1 MKPLDVKANSLTIS
15 AALVNEPGAAFAIQS
30 AELDAPRPNEIL
42 VRVGAVGICH
52 TDLVT
57 AQGHTSAPFPFVLGH
72 EGAGDVVAVG
82 SAVVKVRPGDRVVMT
97 LRSCGDCPSCQ
108 CGQPSYCHAKAGLN
122 YSGVRPDGSHT
133 IHSNGKPVSASY
145 FGQSSF
151 ATHAIAYER
160 NVVKLPDELPF
171 SVAAPLGCGVQ
182 TGAGAVFRS
191 LDCRRGASLVVAGG
205 GAVGLS
211 AVLAARVRG
220 CAPIIVIEP
229 APGRRRLALEFGAAH
244 TIDPAQEPDLAAAL
258 RRILPAGLDYAID
271 TSGRTAVIEA
281 LVAALAPLGRLG
293 VLGLPPDLS
302 DTISIK
308 VMGLLGGGLT
318 IRGIVEGDSD
328 PDVFIPELIN
338 LYQKG
343 QFPFDAMIK
352 AYPFA
357 RINEAVSDQSAGLCV
372 KPVLLMEA

>member
-1 MKPLDVKANSLTIS
+1 MIS
-15 AALVNEPGAAFAIQS
+15 PDASTNALETLAALVGGPGAAFVIRP
-30 AELDAPRPNEIL
+30 AELDAPRPDEVL
-42 VRVGAVGICH
+42 VRVAAVGICH

-57 AQGHTSAPFPFVLGH
+57 AQGHSSAPFPIVLGH

-82 SAVVKVRPGDRVVMT
+82 SAVSKVRPGDRVVMT

-108 CGQPSYCHAKAGLN
+108 CGQPSYCHAKAELN
-122 YSGVRPDGSHT
+122 YSGARPDGSHT
-133 IHSNGKPVSASY
+133 TRVDGKPVSASY

-151 ATHAIAYER
+151 ATHALAYER
-160 NVVKLPDELPF
+160 NVVQLPDDLPF
-171 SVAAPLGCGVQ
+171 WVAAPLGCGVQ

-191 LDCRRGASLVVAGG
+191 LDCRCGASLVVAGG

-211 AVLAARVRG
+211 AVLAARIRG

-229 APGRRRLALEFGAAH
+229 DPGRRRLALEFGAAH
-244 TIDPAQEPDLAAAL
+244 TVDPAQEPDLTTAL
-258 RRILPAGLDYAID
+258 RRILHAGVDYAID
-271 TSGRTAVIEA
+271 TSGRPAVIEA
-281 LVAALAPLGRLG
+281 LAAAMAPRGKLG

-302 DTISIK
+302 DMIHIS

-328 PDVFIPELIN
+328 PDLFIPELIN
-338 LYQKG
+338 LYQTG
-343 QFPFDAMIK
+343 RFAFDAMIK
-352 AYPFA
+352 TYPFA
-357 RINEAVSDQSAGLCV
+357 RINKAVSDQSAGLCV

>member
-1 MKPLDVKANSLTIS
+1 MKPLDAGVGALKIS
-15 AALVNEPGAAFAIQS
+15 AALVSEPGAAFAIQS
-30 AELDAPRPNEIL
+30 AKLDAPRPDEIL
-42 VRVGAVGICH
+42 VRVAAVGICH

-57 AQGHTSAPFPFVLGH
+57 AQGHTSAPFPIVLGH
-72 EGAGDVVAVG
+72 EGAGEVVAVG
-82 SAVVKVRPGDRVVMT
+82 SAVTKVRPGDRVVMT

-108 CGQPSYCHAKAGLN
+108 CGQPSYCHVKAELN

-133 IHSNGKPVSASY
+133 TRLDGRPISASY

-151 ATHAIAYER
+151 ATHALAYER
-160 NVVKLPDELPF
+160 NVVRLPDDLPF
-171 SVAAPLGCGVQ
+171 WVAAPLGCGVQ

-191 LDCRRGASLVVAGG
+191 LDCQSGASLVVAGG

-229 APGRRRLALEFGAAH
+229 DPSRRRLAAEFGAAH
-244 TIDPAQEPDLAAAL
+244 TIDPAQEPDLTAAL

-271 TSGRTAVIEA
+271 TSGRTPVVEA
-281 LVAALAPLGRLG
+281 LVMTLAPRGKLG

-308 VMGLLGGGLT
+308 VMSLLGGGLT

-328 PDVFIPELIN
+328 PDVFIPELIG
-338 LYQKG
+338 LYQAG
-343 QFPFDAMIK
+343 HFPFDAMIK
-352 AYPFA
+352 TYPFA
-357 RINEAVSDQSAGLCV
+357 RINDAISDQLAGLCV
-372 KPVLLMEA
+372 KPVLLMDV